1 MQLLQ
6 NIRTARTALLLTG
19 TAWAR
24 KCAAYISFVQ
34 NPGSE
39 RDPTPWA
46 REPDDLHNP
55 DDTPGREVRKQTL
68 DLIQLLEHSRQ
79 LAQYYM
85 FMEDDFRRGPIRAL

>member
-1 MQLLQ
+1 MHSP
-6 NIRTARTALLLTG
+6 G
-19 TAWAR
+19 T
-24 KCAAYISFVQ
+24 
-34 NPGSE
+34 E

-85 FMEDDFRRGPIRAL
+85 FMEDDFRCANLCLLGAPRRVGCLPDR